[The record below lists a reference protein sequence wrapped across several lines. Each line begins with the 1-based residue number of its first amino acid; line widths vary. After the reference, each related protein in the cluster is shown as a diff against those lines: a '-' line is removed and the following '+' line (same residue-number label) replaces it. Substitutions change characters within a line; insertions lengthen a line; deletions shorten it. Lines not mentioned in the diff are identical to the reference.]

1 MDKQTADKL
10 AKKIVN
16 NSPELRRL
24 RSISEG
30 ANPNGATHGGKGSH
44 MRPGDKKAYAEGWER
59 IFGKKDKTD
68 DS

>member
-30 ANPNGATHGGKGSH
+30 GKDTGASAGGKGSNR
-44 MRPGDKKAYAEGWER
+44 RPEDKKAFEDGWER
-59 IFGKKDKTD
+59 IFGNKDKTND
-68 DS
+68 